1 VASLEQRS
9 EEENRPRV
17 SMSAC
22 SFLVSGKDCKDEN
35 FRNSDS
41 HCAAVV
47 TNILPFFIEP
57 FVNSFMQVDA
67 HKFIGFGLPG
77 PS

>member
-1 VASLEQRS
+1 MASLEQRS

-17 SMSAC
+17 SMRAC
-22 SFLVSGKDCKDEN
+22 SFLVSEKDCNDEN

-41 HCAAVV
+41 HCAAVII
-47 TNILPFFIEP
+47 NIVPFFIRP
-57 FVNSFMQVDA
+57 CVNSFMPVDTP
-67 HKFIGFGLPG
+67 KFIGLGLPG